1 MSRTHPALDGLCVL
15 ERGWLSSNN
24 VLIHAAPGEAGAW
37 LVDTGHACHSQQ
49 TVALVQHALAGQAL
63 AGIVNTHLHNDH
75 CGGNAALQRA
85 FGRDAWVPASM
96 RSAVDSWDMARLGH
110 AALGHDCPRF
120 EAGGSF
126 AAGEFLVAG
135 GRRWQALPAP
145 GHDPDSLV
153 LFDAEAGVL
162 ISADALWEDGFGT
175 VFPELINQPGFDDVG
190 ATLDLIDSLPVRLV
204 IPGHGAPFTDVAG
217 ALQRARSRL
226 AYFQANPARHARHA
240 IKGLLK
246 YDLMEHQ
253 QRPLADL
260 LAWAQS
266 APSLQP
272 AMAAGAA
279 DAGQS
284 ITEWCNGLV
293 LELVQGGKLRLAGA
307 QVHNV

>member
-1 MSRTHPALDGLCVL
+1 MPRTHPALDGLSVL

-37 LVDTGHACHSQQ
+37 LVDTGHACHSGQ
-49 TVALVQHALAGQAL
+49 TVALVTHALADQAL

-85 FGRDAWVPASM
+85 FGRAAWVPASL
-96 RSAVDSWDMARLGH
+96 RAAVDSWDMPRLGH

-120 EAGGSF
+120 EAGGSL

-135 GRRWQALPAP
+135 GRRWQALAAP

-175 VFPELINQPGFDDVG
+175 VFPELINQPAFDDVG

-217 ALQRARSRL
+217 ALRRARSRL

-246 YDLMEHQ
+246 FDLMERQ

-279 DAGQS
+279 HAGQT
-284 ITEWCNGLV
+284 ITEWCNDLV
-293 LELVQGGKLRLAGA
+293 LELVQGGKLRLVGA